1 METNFP
7 LSTTNQKHY
16 PELVVTSHQHG
27 ISTVI
32 LQTWPPLQA
41 SALILVIATLFYPL
55 KKDSDAWLSKRRSF
69 PGNKRCHQ
77 TQIISLACV
86 SSRAHNLQCIFHGG
100 GGGWGGWGE
109 EGWGR
114 SLTYAIIGMGGGKG
128 YGFWLFRSE
137 MGYQFQPFLS
147 EIGYSLCTQVLNWV
161 CFLEEA
167 TSSSFGNKTISLLM
181 FTPTMYM
188 P

>member
-1 METNFP
+1 MRFSP
-7 LSTTNQKHY
+7 
-16 PELVVTSHQHG
+16 
-27 ISTVI
+27 
-32 LQTWPPLQA
+32 
-41 SALILVIATLFYPL
+41 
-55 KKDSDAWLSKRRSF
+55 
-69 PGNKRCHQ
+69 
-77 TQIISLACV
+77 
-86 SSRAHNLQCIFHGG
+86 GG
-100 GGGWGGWGE
+100 GGGV
-109 EGWGR
+109 GWGR

-137 MGYQFQPFLS
+137 MGYQFRPFLS
-147 EIGYSLCTQVLNWV
+147 EIGYGLCTQVLNWA